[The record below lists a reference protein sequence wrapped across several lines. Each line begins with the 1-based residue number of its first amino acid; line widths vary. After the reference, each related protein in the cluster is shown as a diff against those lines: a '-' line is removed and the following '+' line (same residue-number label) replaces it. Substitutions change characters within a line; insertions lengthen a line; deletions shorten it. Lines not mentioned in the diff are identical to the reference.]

1 MGCEVKNYGKKSPR
15 SEQSCLVYLASFFLF
30 PIPYSTSHVVVVSTI
45 VYSGGSPQG
54 VILPTKE
61 HLTMSGNIFDCHN

>member
-1 MGCEVKNYGKKSPR
+1 MGCEVKIYGKKSPR
-15 SEQSCLVYLASFFLF
+15 SEVLF
-30 PIPYSTSHVVVVSTI
+30 GLSGILLSVPYSLFHIPCGVVSTI